1 MPEEELA
8 ERAGPQV
15 PSEPTGPSLEGL
27 APEAAEPDA
36 RPRAYKVIHP
46 AKPRLTR
53 PTAPREALPLSPLAG
68 VLGLLSLAFVW
79 NYEPSVI
86 RGYDLFTALRYMS
99 DVGEYDPLYSVIV
112 LLIMVGSVLCFVTAL
127 GSLLQLGGIVLY
139 AFELAAGPVMS
150 GPGPFVAVAATLI
163 GVASLLISPVVKVP
177 QRFLSFTRRERGD
190 LSVNVMALSA
200 FVLGVLSVLLIWVVR
215 SYSIE
220 PSYLDYI
227 YAPDP
232 DRYTLLSFLS
242 DTRVDEYSWMIVGV
256 SLLVTGSVMCLLT
269 PLGSF
274 IQMVGTALSFLEVRS
289 SFENYRQYSF
299 WRVEVDFGAGF
310 YVAIVATA
318 VGLASMVFVWR
329 LDVPGRFPSGA
340 LASSDDGPGA
350 DLESSP
356 ALGTDRV
363 RPRTPVSLVDR
374 VPQIGRALMAVAIVL
389 ALAISALAVPG
400 VLPVSTLK
408 LSVVNASP
416 LYDLDLEVYVD
427 GEAVSSGTV
436 TPLNEHTIEQRVRS
450 GIHTLSLDYAFSG
463 DEDPAL
469 DGSIDWSS
477 SVDVDPYLTSTVA
490 VGLTEGNDARA
501 PQANLSCASSPEGYV
516 ITLESVFRY
525 DAYTGTQFTDIGWSM
540 ISLVVVETYV
550 SGVGWYF
557 HDYELDD
564 VPYDTEYCGIEH
576 LGSLG
581 LNCTAFDISGDGEA
595 GGGDFIT
602 LSVSEGE
609 FSSSE
614 YVAYLL
620 YEPIDIVMGQ
630 VTIRG

>member
-1 MPEEELA
+1 
-8 ERAGPQV
+8 
-15 PSEPTGPSLEGL
+15 
-27 APEAAEPDA
+27 
-36 RPRAYKVIHP
+36 
-46 AKPRLTR
+46 
-53 PTAPREALPLSPLAG
+53 
-68 VLGLLSLAFVW
+68 LAFVW